1 MQTRVFLSGAIEDV
15 GDIKYTWR
23 NNAVDLLSKRGF
35 KAINPMEFS
44 LEEEDSDPKEIVSKN
59 LFLQKSCDIILVEYQ
74 LLYRAYIGTDFE
86 MTWAHLNNQPV
97 IVWAHQ
103 EIQHRKYLKF
113 LATKVADTLEEAVE
127 YISHTYPANR

>member
-23 NNAVDLLSKRGF
+23 NDAVDLLSKRGF

>member
-23 NNAVDLLSKRGF
+23 NDAVDLLSKRGF

-86 MTWAHLNNQPV
+86 MTWAHLNDQPV